1 MNQRILISSEIS
13 AILRT
18 RFGLTADVQVIP
30 VKGENRTLYHL
41 EHIPFS
47 RRMTMA
53 GLERLCRRIAKAL
66 DAELYGTVNVD
77 FVNSGDA
84 GTFAM
89 MAEALYSPHAPRWKQ
104 RGAVRRK
111 KGAIQ

>member
-1 MNQRILISSEIS
+1 MNPILKTPSEIS
-13 AILRT
+13 AILRS
-18 RFGLTADVQVIP
+18 RFNLTADVQVIP

-41 EHIPFS
+41 EHIPFG

-66 DAELYGTVNVD
+66 DAELYGSVNLE
-77 FVNSGDA
+77 FVAIGDA

-89 MAEALYSPHAPRWKQ
+89 MAEAEPYP
-104 RGAVRRK
+104 
-111 KGAIQ
+111 